1 MKPDDV
7 LKWVSVANAITSLG
21 VPLAQLVVALR
32 AMLTDDQ
39 VKEVLLGVR
48 RGWLIAQQENNAR
61 MAELEALAAHPPGG

>member
-7 LKWVSVANAITSLG
+7 LKWVSVANAIASLG
-21 VPLAQLVVALR
+21 VPIAQLAVALR

-39 VKEVLLGVR
+39 VKEVLLGVQ

-61 MAELEALAAHPPGG
+61 MAELEALVAGG

>member
-21 VPLAQLVVALR
+21 VPIAQLVVALR

-39 VKEVLLGVR
+39 VKEVLLSVR
-48 RGWLIAQQENNAR
+48 RGWVTAKQENDAR
-61 MAELEALAAHPPGG
+61 MLELEAQVAAGG